1 MNVTLVASV
10 PAGTGPPL
18 WAVLVVVPPV
28 VVGDVPVDTVSG
40 VLAVGVEAV
49 VEWLWVEPPH
59 PLSANT
65 AARPADV
72 MPHEL
77 VRLIAGRVSHP
88 PRRA

>member
-1 MNVTLVASV
+1 
-10 PAGTGPPL
+10 
-18 WAVLVVVPPV
+18 VLVVVPPV
-28 VVGDVPVDTVSG
+28 VVGDVRVDTVSG